1 MEKRSILKKVAE
13 TFDGSES
20 PTLGCELPETPG
32 LKLPIGKISTATRK
46 QLLPFSVHK
55 NGAPAK

>member
-13 TFDGSES
+13 TFDGSAS
-20 PTLGCELPETPG
+20 PGCELPETPG

-46 QLLPFSVHK
+46 QLLPFGAHK